1 MDTATITIIGRMGR
15 GAELREVGVHRV
27 AKFSLACNTSW
38 KKEDPP
44 SWFDCE
50 AWNKTGDTI
59 DKYGEKGKQVSVT
72 GTPKIQTYV
81 DKDGNNRKS
90 FIITVTSLQLLGGRE
105 EGSKPAPKPA
115 PKSAPVGEVAQDDI
129 PF

>member
-1 MDTATITIIGRMGR
+1 MDTATIIIVGRMGR
-15 GAELREVGVHRV
+15 SAEVKEAGDHRV

-38 KKEDPP
+38 KKDDPA

-50 AWNKTGDTI
+50 AWNKTGDI
-59 DKYGEKGKQVSVT
+59 VAEYGEKGKQLAIT

-90 FIITVTSLQLLGGRE
+90 FTITVTSLQLLGSKDD
-105 EGSKPAPKPA
+105 GSKSA
-115 PKSAPVGEVAQDDI
+115 PKSAPVEEVAQDDI